1 MSNPPAEIPPIDP
14 SPSLYKGPLQ
24 IPAFRS
30 FLLAR
35 FISVLSY
42 SAQSAAI
49 AWHIYETARETTGVG
64 QSALYVGLMG
74 LCQFIA
80 MFITTLPA
88 GVVVDKYDRK
98 KVMGFTIAAQAVIAL
113 GFFALAVTPNSPF
126 WALFVL
132 SACLGVTRSF
142 IAPAGSSIGP
152 MIVPRDMLPK
162 AIAINS
168 LSFQVGGVLG
178 PALGGVLVAAST
190 GFAYGV
196 SAVLFVVAGI
206 IILNIKAN
214 TQPEYAGGSKME
226 MVKEGLSYIWTN
238 KVVLGALSLDLFAV
252 LLGGATA
259 LLPIFAKDV
268 LHVGP
273 EGYGILRS
281 SAAVGAMATAAW
293 LARSPIRR
301 HAGKWMYGGVA
312 IFGICTIIFGIS
324 QSFWVSVAALVVLG
338 AADMVSVYVRGT
350 LVQIVTPD
358 YMRGRVASVSYLFI
372 GASNELGEFE
382 SGVVARFLG
391 PVGAALFGG
400 IGSLI
405 VTGAWVKLFPALYKS
420 DQL

>member
-1 MSNPPAEIPPIDP
+1 MSNTPAETPPDDP
-14 SPSLYKGPLQ
+14 SLSLYKGPLQ

-35 FISVLSY
+35 FISVLSH

-49 AWHIYETARETTGVG
+49 AWHIYETARETSGVG

-80 MFITTLPA
+80 MFVTTLPA
-88 GVVVDKYDRK
+88 GVVVDRYDRK

-113 GFFALAVTPNSPF
+113 GFFALAVTPGSPF

-132 SACLGVTRSF
+132 SAFLGVTRSF

-152 MIVPRDMLPK
+152 MIVPRDLLPK

-168 LSFQVGGVLG
+168 LSFQVGSVTGPVLG
-178 PALGGVLVAAST
+178 GMLVVAST
-190 GFAYGV
+190 GLAYGV
-196 SAVLFVVAGI
+196 SAALFILAGI

-259 LLPIFAKDV
+259 LIPAFAEHV
-268 LHVGP
+268 LGKP
-273 EGYGILRS
+273 EAYGVLR
-281 SAAVGAMATAAW
+281 AAPAFGAMVMATVLW
-293 LARSPIRR
+293 RTPIRR

-312 IFGICTIIFGIS
+312 IFGLCTIIFGVS
-324 QSFWVSVAALVVLG
+324 QNFWVSVAALVVLG

-358 YMRGRVASVSYLFI
+358 YMRGRVASASYLFI
-372 GASNELGEFE
+372 GASN
-382 SGVVARFLG
+382 
-391 PVGAALFGG
+391 
-400 IGSLI
+400 
-405 VTGAWVKLFPALYKS
+405 
-420 DQL
+420 